1 MRSALE
7 IVEYF
12 KNGMKNPNEIFE
24 IYEELSKLSED
35 EIEVYRKSGIGDA
48 IAMKYITAVEMKKK
62 GTWDAYLE
70 EWEKNKNKTADEQ
83 LQEYMKERGLSFP
96 VDIIKEFKNSNM

>member
-35 EIEVYRKSGIGDA
+35 EIAVYRQSGIGDA

-62 GTWDAYLE
+62 GTWNDYLN
-70 EWEKNKNKTADEQ
+70 EWEKKKNKTVEER

-96 VDIIKEFKNSNM
+96 KNVKI